1 MSDFK
6 QKVGCCFFLF
16 AKNGHFHDSKAIF
29 WSKSENFKFASNW
42 PILTKIAKIKGKMAF
57 LWNFK
62 QTLLNQMG
70 VDKPIFGNFRGQKH
84 DFAKINWPS
93 IIKTQLQETQ
103 WTKWRQVIQCR
114 KVLKLGMKNF
124 SKLAEKLYTGSHWR
138 D

>member
-16 AKNGHFHDSKAIF
+16 AKNGHFHDSKAIIL
-29 WSKSENFKFASNW
+29 SKSENFKFASNW

-70 VDKPIFGNFRGQKH
+70 VD
-84 DFAKINWPS
+84 
-93 IIKTQLQETQ
+93 
-103 WTKWRQVIQCR
+103 
-114 KVLKLGMKNF
+114 
-124 SKLAEKLYTGSHWR
+124 
-138 D
+138 